1 MAVRKQ
7 YYLEKLTT
15 CPDECDYVG
24 QEESEYNEIDTECN
38 LEFDLPPVRRIP
50 AIRATSASSSSTNQ
64 ETENLG
70 PLTKFPG
77 KGRRLGHK

>member
-1 MAVRKQ
+1 MGTWFCIP
-7 YYLEKLTT
+7 YLGENIYFDVVETT
-15 CPDECDYVG
+15 PGPVV
-24 QEESEYNEIDTECN
+24 SLIDTECN
-38 LEFDLPPVRRIP
+38 LEFDLPPVRRVP

-77 KGRRLGHK
+77 KGRRLGRK